1 MSGGFYGRKVTFEWN
16 GDAIDGVREKNLSLN
31 GEQANVSS
39 DEDDGVRH
47 LLAEDDE
54 FSVDI
59 ELSGVIKSS
68 VLRAAKIS
76 GQIQE
81 TATIVY
87 PNGDTITGTFNL
99 GAYSEGQPYNDAVT
113 FSATLHS
120 TGDVT
125 FTAGGGA

>member
-1 MSGGFYGRKVTFEWN
+1 MSGGFYGRQVTFTWD
-16 GDAIDGVREKNLSLN
+16 GDAIDGVREKSLTLN

-54 FSVDI
+54 FSVDF
-59 ELSGVIKSS
+59 ELSGVTKSN
-68 VLRAAKIS
+68 VLRAAKLN
-76 GQIQE
+76 GAIQE
-81 TATIVY
+81 TLVITY
-87 PNGDTITGTFNL
+87 PNGDEITGTFNL
-99 GAYSEGQPYNDAVT
+99 GAYSEGQPYNDATT

-125 FTAGGGA
+125 FTAGA

>member
-1 MSGGFYGRKVTFEWN
+1 MSGGFYGRKVLFTWD
-16 GDAIDGVREKNLSLN
+16 GAAIDGVREKSLTLN

-54 FSVDI
+54 FSVDF
-59 ELSGVIKSS
+59 ELSGVTKSR
-68 VLRAAKIS
+68 VLRAAKLN
-76 GQIQE
+76 GAIQE
-81 TATIVY
+81 TLVITY
-87 PNGDTITGTFNL
+87 PNGDVITGTFNL
-99 GAYSEGQPYNDAVT
+99 GAYSEGQPYNDATT

-125 FTAGGGA
+125 FTAGA

>member
-1 MSGGFYGRKVTFEWN
+1 MSGGFYGRKVKFEWD
-16 GDAIDGVREKNLSLN
+16 GDEIEGIREKSLTLN

-54 FSVDI
+54 FSIDF
-59 ELSGVIKSS
+59 ELSGVTKSS
-68 VLRAAKIS
+68 VLRVAKIN
-76 GQIQE
+76 GNIQE
-81 TATIVY
+81 EVTITY
-87 PNGDTITGTFNL
+87 PNGDEIKGTFNL
-99 GAYSEGQPYNDAVT
+99 GAYTEGQPYNDATT

-125 FTAGGGA
+125 FTAGTN

>member
-1 MSGGFYGRKVTFEWN
+1 MSGGFYGRKVTFTWD
-16 GDAIDGVREKNLSLN
+16 GDAIDGVREKSLTLN

-54 FSVDI
+54 FSVDF
-59 ELSGVIKSS
+59 ELSGVTKSN
-68 VLRAAKIS
+68 VLRAAKIN
-76 GQIQE
+76 GAIQE
-81 TATIVY
+81 TLVITY
-87 PNGDTITGTFNL
+87 PNDDVITGTFNL
-99 GAYSEGQPYNDAVT
+99 GAYSEGQPYNDATT

-125 FTAGGGA
+125 FTAGA